1 MPELGH
7 LGEAAADS
15 DALHG
20 MLAQIFQH
28 AAHEIAHLDQRHI
41 GQAEMA
47 LQGLLGGAARGA
59 RQMIGAHGAGHIN
72 AAMDRAD
79 PGRAGKGRHD
89 ARGAQ
94 NRQAADDAKAPVQRA
109 LGDLLPAGNGDF
121 DFHIIRPAKRRS
133 GVNDGLA
140 HHVAGHGIDGG
151 LARRQ
156 SQPRPC
162 DRADPFACPEGDAR
176 AGRAGAHSGENQRA
190 MGDIGIIPRILD
202 DARLGEARALL
213 GRRQREGDRS
223 PIGQVDAH
231 GIGKGAAHQ
240 RLIGGAGCGGG
251 AGARRPA
258 SAQWSGV
265 RIVHGRIHSE
275 SAPIREETLVGRAR
289 A

>member
-1 MPELGH
+1 
-7 LGEAAADS
+7 
-15 DALHG
+15 
-20 MLAQIFQH
+20 
-28 AAHEIAHLDQRHI
+28 
-41 GQAEMA
+41 
-47 LQGLLGGAARGA
+47 
-59 RQMIGAHGAGHIN
+59 MIGAHGAGHIN

-79 PGRAGKGRHD
+79 PGRAGKGRDD

-94 NRQAADDAKAPVQRA
+94 NRQAADNAKAPVEGA
-109 LGDLLPAGNGDF
+109 LGDPRPAGNGDF
-121 DFHIIRPAKRRS
+121 DLHIRWPAKGRS
-133 GVNDGLA
+133 GVSDGLA
-140 HHVAGHGIDGG
+140 HHVAGHGVDGG

-156 SQPRPC
+156 RQPGPC
-162 DRADPFACPEGDAR
+162 DRAHALARLEGDAS
-176 AGRAGAHSGENQRA
+176 AGRGKAHRGEDQRA
-190 MGDIGIIPRILD
+190 MGDIGVIPRILD
-202 DARLGEARALL
+202 DARPGEARALFR
-213 GRRQREGDRS
+213 RRQREGHLR
-223 PIGQVDAH
+223 PIGQFDAH